1 MVSNLLSRYADA
13 SFWMARQIERAE
25 DLARILDV
33 NESFSRDAQGAQNW
47 RSVLRLYADE
57 ARYLQSHGE
66 ITADGVLGF
75 YVRDRQNP
83 GSIYSN
89 LRAARENARQLRP
102 IASTEMW
109 RHLNVFFGQVREIS
123 QAELSEQSLNR
134 ICAFVKE
141 GCQMHTGIVE
151 GTFYRDEGWYFY
163 QLGALVERADQ
174 TTRLLDVKYELLLP
188 SVHHVGSAL
197 DLSQWGALLRSV
209 AGFHAFRRVHPS
221 GITAAAVAGF
231 LLLNDRFPRS
241 VATCVYE
248 ASRVLTAL
256 RRNYDLGAGEAAADR
271 LRLLE
276 DWLAERTIQP
286 IMEAGLHETL
296 DWIQRE
302 LIAVTGG
309 LGEAFFGYPAPSS
322 QAA

>member
-1 MVSNLLSRYADA
+1 MSNLLSRYADA
-13 SFWMARQIERAE
+13 TFWMGRQIERAE

-47 RSVLRLYADE
+47 QSVLRLYADE
-57 ARYLQSHGE
+57 ERYLESHRE
-66 ITADGVLGF
+66 ISANGVLNF

-83 GSIYSN
+83 GSIFSN
-89 LRAARENARQLRP
+89 IRAARENARQLRP

-109 RHLNVFFGQVREIS
+109 RHLNVFFGQVREID
-123 QAELSEQSLNR
+123 QAGLSEQSLNR
-134 ICAFVKE
+134 ICSFIKE

-163 QLGALVERADQ
+163 QLGALIERADQ

-188 SVHHVGSAL
+188 SVHDVGSAL
-197 DLSQWGALLRSV
+197 DISQWGALLRSV
-209 AGFHAFRRVHPS
+209 AGFHAFRRVHPR
-221 GITAAAVAGF
+221 GMTAAAVSGF
-231 LLLNDRFPRS
+231 LLLNNRFPRS
-241 VATCVYE
+241 VAACIYE

-256 RRNYDLGAGEAAADR
+256 RRNYDLAAGEAAARR
-271 LRLLE
+271 LSLLE
-276 DWLAERTIQP
+276 DWMSERTIQP
-286 IMEAGLHETL
+286 IMETGLHETL

-302 LIAVTGG
+302 LIAITGG
-309 LGEAFFGYPAPSS
+309 LGEAFFGYPPPEA